1 LRNGERKVNAEHVCR
16 DGDLYYQDDGQI
28 VRVLHNGDSIDV
40 VVSDPSNRS
49 GVRVTG
55 FGAKLSGPSMR
66 CCICSLDTERPD
78 YLDLALRTRD
88 GDQAR
93 QYLGAHP
100 DCLQSVMAPGFT
112 VEVQEVVIR

>member
-1 LRNGERKVNAEHVCR
+1 MRSTFVGTAICTIRTM
-16 DGDLYYQDDGQI
+16 
-28 VRVLHNGDSIDV
+28 VRSSGCCTTATVLTSSLATRLTAV
-40 VVSDPSNRS
+40 

-100 DCLQSVMAPGFT
+100 ECLQSVMAPGFT